1 MKKQFLILLII
12 FAASFGYS
20 QKNYTVTFTELTL
33 KMAQEPRPIIIKI
46 YTDWCAICKLQNKQ
60 IEKDSNLMQLLVN
73 NYYYIA
79 FNAESHEAIVF
90 NGKVYHFIPQG
101 TGGIN
106 ALAAELSK
114 AKSSYPYWV
123 FLDSDYKILFQYNGL
138 LKSKHLNTL
147 LKP

>member
-1 MKKQFLILLII
+1 MKKLFVIALLL
-12 FAASFGYS
+12 FVVSFGYS
-20 QKNYTVTFTELTL
+20 QKNYAITFAELPA

-46 YTDWCAICKLQNKQ
+46 YTDWCVICKLQNKQ
-60 IEKDSNLMQLLVN
+60 IEKDNSLMQLLAN
-73 NYYYIA
+73 NYYYIE
-79 FNAESHEAIVF
+79 FDAESHEAIIF
-90 NGKVYHFIPQG
+90 NGKEYYFIPQG

-106 ALAAELSK
+106 ALAIELSK